1 MSWLSDIVDS
11 VSGLF
16 SSGTSGIGP
25 VADGAKYA
33 EMLRTGSAGS
43 SGFGF
48 RDLLDYGLPLAG
60 TYFKQSQDK
69 SIAEQYAQQTMA
81 QLEAAKE
88 LQDKNLAAQL
98 EAARISAGA
107 SGASARISAEAQRK
121 NTLAGLYSNW
131 AQLANRSGSDKAEQ
145 ASRTGQMMNEGAIA
159 RARVLI

>member
-1 MSWLSDIVDS
+1 MSWLSDIADS

-16 SSGTSGIGP
+16 GSGTSGIGP

-33 EMLRTGSAGS
+33 EMLRTGSSGS

-48 RDLLDYGLPLAG
+48 KDILDYGLPLAG
-60 TYFKQSQDK
+60 TYFQQSQGK
-69 SIAEQYAQQTMA
+69 SAAEAYAQQ
-81 QLEAAKE
+81 AANEIAANKE
-88 LQDKNLAAQL
+88 MLDKKLAADL

-121 NTLAGLYSNW
+121 NTLANLYSNW
-131 AQLANRSGSDKAEQ
+131 ANLANKAGSDKAEQ
-145 ASRTGQMMNEGAIA
+145 ASRTGQMMNEGAVA